1 MVDFYSALARKIQ
14 QVQDDPVR
22 MREVVYEAA
31 RLALR
36 WQVAERGSLS
46 KMGDSRHLKTEL
58 EEAIAR
64 LEAEAAAPAAGGVEA
79 TVTTAAEAV
88 ETGAAADV
96 PADSATPA
104 ASVAPEAGKP
114 GAAATDQPSGEAPPS
129 PAEEAGKSP
138 ALSLAPAAPAEDPG
152 GLGKVSADL
161 GAIQPGAIR
170 PGAPIDLDEA
180 AAAKTHAPQP
190 GRERP
195 RPQRPRDPARPAYR
209 VKPSEFVDRDQR
221 RPARNGPGRAVLGV
235 VIALQLVVGALAAA
249 ALYVAMW
256 GRNAPVVTAS
266 ETPRASPAPADTMVA
281 AAPDVPA
288 LAAGPSAPASPS
300 AIGAAAPPP
309 LEPAAAPP
317 PEPAPPPPLPSPA
330 PPPAAS
336 APPAAP
342 PQAVAPAARVA
353 DLSFP
358 QPPAYGVY
366 ALVDNKLIELQ
377 QVRAT
382 PVDPRNAGQL
392 QILEPGRTVV
402 APGKPAFVIFRRD
415 VGSHTPEKVPLRIA
429 ARVAHAMN
437 FNSTGKAIMT
447 TPATDTWI
455 IRELGYDLR
464 ASPIEGNSEM
474 IKLHPDDP
482 ALSLP
487 PGRYELM
494 LGGQAYDLTVAGEV
508 TDPTH
513 CVEGVT
519 TVRGQVFNECK
530 PVL

>member
-14 QVQDDPVR
+14 QVQDDPAR

-46 KMGDSRHLKTEL
+46 HLGESKRLKVDL

-64 LEAEAAAPAAGGVEA
+64 LEAEAAAGGTAAAGEADAVASVPEDAAVEPEKPA
-79 TVTTAAEAV
+79 VAQLAAEPGTPPGEGASSTVAEPAKSLAETANPAPAAAEAPAPV
-88 ETGAAADV
+88 EPGKM
-96 PADSATPA
+96 PAD
-104 ASVAPEAGKP
+104 
-114 GAAATDQPSGEAPPS
+114 
-129 PAEEAGKSP
+129 
-138 ALSLAPAAPAEDPG
+138 L
-152 GLGKVSADL
+152 
-161 GAIQPGAIR
+161 GAIR

-180 AAAKTHAPQP
+180 AAAKAQP
-190 GRERP
+190 VQPVQPVRERVRAP
-195 RPQRPRDPARPAYR
+195 RPRDPSRPAYR
-209 VKPSEFVDRDQR
+209 VKPSEFVNRDQR
-221 RPARNGPGRAVLGV
+221 RPARSGPGRALFGV
-235 VIALQLVVGALAAA
+235 VIALQLVVAALAAA
-249 ALYVAMW
+249 AFYVAMW
-256 GRNAPVVTAS
+256 GRGAPIMTAS
-266 ETPRASPAPADTMVA
+266 EAPRAAAPADQMAAAPEAPALAAAPPAPAALSAMPAAPPAPEPVPPAAPPLASVPPPSPSAPPSASPAPAT
-281 AAPDVPA
+281 
-288 LAAGPSAPASPS
+288 PS
-300 AIGAAAPPP
+300 
-309 LEPAAAPP
+309 
-317 PEPAPPPPLPSPA
+317 
-330 PPPAAS
+330 
-336 APPAAP
+336 PPAAP
-342 PQAVAPAARVA
+342 APRVA
-353 DLSFP
+353 AVDPSFP

-366 ALVDNKLIELQ
+366 ALVDNKLVELQ

-402 APGKPAFVIFRRD
+402 ASGKPAFVIFRRD
-415 VGSHTPEKVPLRIA
+415 LASHAPEKVPLRVA

-437 FNSTGKAIMT
+437 FDSTGKAIMT
-447 TPATDTWI
+447 TPMVDTWI

-474 IKLHPDDP
+474 VKLHADDP
-482 ALSLP
+482 ALTLP

-494 LGGQAYDLTVAGEV
+494 LGGQAYDFTVAGEV
-508 TDPTH
+508 TDPAH

>member
-1 MVDFYSALARKIQ
+1 MVDFYSALSRKIQ
-14 QVQDDPVR
+14 QVQDDPAR

-46 KMGDSRHLKTEL
+46 KLGESKRLKTEL
-58 EEAIAR
+58 EAAIAR
-64 LEAEAAAPAAGGVEA
+64 LEAEAVTPAADGTAPAGEANDVEA
-79 TVTTAAEAV
+79 EAAENAPAQLEKPVELAAEA
-88 ETGAAADV
+88 E
-96 PADSATPA
+96 
-104 ASVAPEAGKP
+104 KP
-114 GAAATDQPSGEAPPS
+114 GAVEAEKPSAEAPPS
-129 PAEEAGKSP
+129 PAGEPEKSP
-138 ALSLAPAAPAEDPG
+138 NASPEVAAPEAAVPAEAPDEPAKAPA
-152 GLGKVSADL
+152 DL
-161 GAIQPGAIR
+161 DAIRPGAIR

-180 AAAKTHAPQP
+180 AAAAAKARPAQP
-190 GRERP
+190 VRERVRAP
-195 RPQRPRDPARPAYR
+195 RPRDPSRPAYR

-221 RPARNGPGRAVLGV
+221 RPARSGPGMALFGI

-249 ALYVAMW
+249 ALYVAVW
-256 GRNAPVVTAS
+256 GRSAPVMTSEAPRTA
-266 ETPRASPAPADTMVA
+266 PGPAEAVVA
-281 AAPDVPA
+281 AAPETPA
-288 LAAGPSAPASPS
+288 LAAVPPAPPTPSATL
-300 AIGAAAPPP
+300 AAPP
-309 LEPAAAPP
+309 AP
-317 PEPAPPPPLPSPA
+317 PEPAAPPAPPPSST

-336 APPAAP
+336 APPPTASP
-342 PQAVAPAARVA
+342 APAAPAPRLATA
-353 DLSFP
+353 DPSFP

-366 ALVDNKLIELQ
+366 ALVDDKLVELQ

-382 PVDPRNAGQL
+382 PVDPRNASQL
-392 QILEPGRTVV
+392 QIVEPGRTVV

-415 VGSHTPEKVPLRIA
+415 LASHPLEKVPLRIA

-437 FNSTGKAIMT
+437 FDSTGKAIMT
-447 TPATDTWI
+447 SPAIDTWI

-464 ASPIEGNSEM
+464 ASPIQGNSDM
-474 IKLHPDDP
+474 IKLHAEDP

-508 TDPTH
+508 TDPAH
-513 CVEGVT
+513 CVEGLT

>member
-1 MVDFYSALARKIQ
+1 MVDFYSALARKLQ
-14 QVQDDPVR
+14 QVQDDPARV
-22 MREVVYEAA
+22 REVVYEAA

-46 KMGDSRHLKTEL
+46 NLADSRRLKTDL

-64 LEAEAAAPAAGGVEA
+64 LEAEATAVAAGGTEAAGDVSTVEIGAVDDARAQPETPTAAPAIEA
-79 TVTTAAEAV
+79 EKPGTSGSAES
-88 ETGAAADV
+88 
-96 PADSATPA
+96 PAKAQP
-104 ASVAPEAGKP
+104 ASV
-114 GAAATDQPSGEAPPS
+114 GER
-129 PAEEAGKSP
+129 EKSST
-138 ALSLAPAAPAEDPG
+138 ASLEPAAPAETSDQP
-152 GLGKVSADL
+152 GKVSAD
-161 GAIQPGAIR
+161 IGAIR

-180 AAAKTHAPQP
+180 AAAKAPAVQP
-190 GRERP
+190 GRERVRAP
-195 RPQRPRDPARPAYR
+195 RPRDPSRPAYR
-209 VKPSEFVDRDQR
+209 VKPSEFVNRDQR
-221 RPARNGPGRAVLGV
+221 RPARGGPGMVLFGI

-249 ALYVAMW
+249 ALYVAVW
-256 GRNAPVVTAS
+256 GRGAPLLTASEARRAVPTPAESAAAAPETSVPAPPSAPVLPSTMAAAPVV
-266 ETPRASPAPADTMVA
+266 
-281 AAPDVPA
+281 
-288 LAAGPSAPASPS
+288 
-300 AIGAAAPPP
+300 
-309 LEPAAAPP
+309 P
-317 PEPAPPPPLPSPA
+317 PEATTPPAPPETVAPQAPSASPA
-330 PPPAAS
+330 PPPVGS
-336 APPAAP
+336 APPSGSPVPTPPASHVAAAGP
-342 PQAVAPAARVA
+342 
-353 DLSFP
+353 SFP

-366 ALVDNKLIELQ
+366 ALVDNKLVELQ

-392 QILEPGRTVV
+392 QIVEPGHTVV

-415 VGSHTPEKVPLRIA
+415 LASHAPEKVPLRIA

-437 FNSTGKAIMT
+437 FDSTGKAIMT

-474 IKLHPDDP
+474 INLRADDP
-482 ALSLP
+482 TLSLP

-494 LGGQAYDLTVAGEV
+494 LGGQAFDLTVAGEV
-508 TDPTH
+508 TDPAH